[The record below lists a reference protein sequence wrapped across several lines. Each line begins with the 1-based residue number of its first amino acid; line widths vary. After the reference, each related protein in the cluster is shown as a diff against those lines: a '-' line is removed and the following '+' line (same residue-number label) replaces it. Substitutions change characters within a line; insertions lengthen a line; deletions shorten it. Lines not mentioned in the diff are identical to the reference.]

1 VHPKCRNRGV
11 VPGMIMQMIRSVRA
25 GGYAF
30 CEGGFIFEENKDSM
44 GMTLRY
50 LAKAFGGELE
60 PTRRYCVF
68 DGEL

>member
-1 VHPKCRNRGV
+1 
-11 VPGMIMQMIRSVRA
+11 
-25 GGYAF
+25 
-30 CEGGFIFEENKDSM
+30 M